1 MSKTRDSASYGTLT
15 NILKKFVKLSEE
27 RVTAWVA
34 EGTPLIHMGDNVDI
48 RSMKREEGDG
58 KSSSDLHMYN
68 NCVS

>member
-1 MSKTRDSASYGTLT
+1 MRCRGYPTYSC
-15 NILKKFVKLSEE
+15 
-27 RVTAWVA
+27 
-34 EGTPLIHMGDNVDI
+34 GDNVDI